1 MTAAPRLAWRQ
12 ARGAWRHFVL
22 LAACVA
28 LGVAALVAVG
38 SFATTLD
45 RTLAREAKALTGGD
59 LELRAARPLDGDSA
73 AALADLRARGA
84 VIVGVREL
92 VAMAR
97 GADGRALLVEAKAPD
112 SGYPLYGRLQLAPA
126 EPLPA
131 LLANDGA
138 VVQRETLE
146 RLGLRPGDR
155 LALGRATFTVRGIVE
170 REPDRAA
177 SLVTLGPR
185 VFIAGDALE
194 RTGLVQIGSRVRY
207 RVLVRLPERLAA
219 RDTREALARRIADP
233 GIRVASYDEAQPGL
247 RRFFSQLLVGL
258 ASLLVGGIG
267 VASSVAT
274 FVRRQAPT
282 IAILKALGADSRT
295 LLATFLWQT
304 LTVGA
309 VASVV
314 GAGLGAALQPVL
326 IRLLAGFVPFALD
339 ARVEPLTLAR
349 GVLMGVLTTLLC
361 AMWPLLAVR
370 DVRPSGTRVVE
381 DLANT
386 TARRLQAA
394 GELLQS
400 EHRAS
405 LGAVLR
411 CGRPARSSSAAFSS
425 APRSPPS
432 SRCGRWRA
440 ASSARRGGFPAR
452 RGPRGGTG
460 SAACDG
466 PVANPRAWWSRW
478 GPASCCSSPSR
489 SFTRRSTRRSTTSGI
504 ARRRRSSSSTS
515 SPTSARRSRAC
526 SRRPPATTSR
536 RR

>member
-247 RRFFSQLLVGL
+247 RRFFSQLATYLGLVGL

-326 IRLLAGFVPFALD
+326 IRLLAGFVPFALE
-339 ARVEPLTLAR
+339 ARASPGSLRSSVVNEPRVVPATSAC
-349 GVLMGVLTTLLC
+349 LTTPAKRREKLKALIDGYAKILFVGNDQRRC
-361 AMWPLLAVR
+361 FDSVGIQVR
-370 DVRPSGTRVVE
+370 RAPRRV
-381 DLANT
+381 
-386 TARRLQAA
+386 QAA
-394 GELLQS
+394 
-400 EHRAS
+400 R
-405 LGAVLR
+405 
-411 CGRPARSSSAAFSS
+411 
-425 APRSPPS
+425 
-432 SRCGRWRA
+432 SRCAPMRRQTRSDRVCDPSAQA
-440 ASSARRGGFPAR
+440 AS
-452 RGPRGGTG
+452 
-460 SAACDG
+460 
-466 PVANPRAWWSRW
+466 
-478 GPASCCSSPSR
+478 
-489 SFTRRSTRRSTTSGI
+489 
-504 ARRRRSSSSTS
+504 
-515 SPTSARRSRAC
+515 
-526 SRRPPATTSR
+526 
-536 RR
+536 